1 MVSTFERMKKKH
13 SELSKTLDLDDG
25 INGPSE
31 LFDSYNECNKKF
43 CSPNGAINLYPLLV
57 VCKKI

>member
-25 INGPSE
+25 INGSSE
-31 LFDSYNECNKKF
+31 LCDSYNECNKKV
-43 CSPNGAINLYPLLV
+43 CSPNGTIILPPLLLAY
-57 VCKKI
+57 KKM